1 MPCKKDRIADNCFST
16 SSGMEIPLWIYH
28 DFKKMGRSKF
38 MAFLVGIISGPQD
51 RTQRWAPVLQSR
63 PTGAEIALG
72 PDVFVE
78 KMESARQRGFKT
90 EKTMEKTMI

>member
-1 MPCKKDRIADNCFST
+1 
-16 SSGMEIPLWIYH
+16 MEIPLWIYH

>member
-16 SSGMEIPLWIYH
+16 SSGMEILLWIYH
-28 DFKKMGRSKF
+28 DLPFKKMGRSKF
-38 MAFLVGIISGPQD
+38 MAFLVAIISGPQY
-51 RTQRWAPVLQSR
+51 RTQRCRAPVLQSR

-78 KMESARQRGFKT
+78 KSGERSTRG
-90 EKTMEKTMI
+90 IQN